1 MHNIVPMPVSS
12 PVAVDLIVLDIV
24 HSDLVVIHNFDFDKS
39 IHRHSMVMPRLLLLV
54 VLVHQ
59 LFPVIFISG
68 CLLNLSSFSKTY

>member
-39 IHRHSMVMPRLLLLV
+39 IHRHLMVMLKSPLPV
-54 VLVHQ
+54 VLGRQ
-59 LFPVIFISG
+59 LFPIIF
-68 CLLNLSSFSKTY
+68 SSI